1 MTRNQIPSLL
11 WQPDIPESVALGY
24 GKQMAALLQ
33 SPSLTAALR
42 GLGFDFTVKLL
53 DLGIGATGAWFG
65 PSEKQKEFI
74 RDVLLCLDGEP
85 VVWARSACEP
95 HSQWR
100 GVLDC
105 GTQPLGERLFD
116 GSLPLVRSAFEFS
129 GVQECRTENGLSAQ
143 AFAARRSWFGMRGG
157 AAVAGG
163 MLFTGSGQV
172 RRLKDGVWNVLKG
185 RLKSYENFSDGLRFD
200 DR

>member
-1 MTRNQIPSLL
+1 MTRNQIPPLL

-53 DLGIGATGAWFG
+53 DLGIGAAGAWFG
-65 PSEKQKEFI
+65 PSEKQEEFI

-129 GVQECRTENGLSAQ
+129 GVQECRTENGLPAQ
-143 AFAARRSWFGMRGG
+143 AFAARRSWVGMRGERLWLVECFLPALG
-157 AAVAGG
+157 KYGG
-163 MLFTGSGQV
+163 
-172 RRLKDGVWNVLKG
+172 
-185 RLKSYENFSDGLRFD
+185 
-200 DR
+200 